1 MLILREQK
9 KIFKPLYSHLGDGIF
24 ILDPST
30 PKIIMPFLE
39 RPFGSTQSRIL
50 ELVESTKRVSYEIT
64 QEADIIEIKPNFW
77 TKKGLRTFFKKG
89 FYSYN
94 IILIIFYLFPGSIL
108 GCFLY
113 NDCYLQPQITR
124 DFIISSNHF
133 YAFFLLTSLGVFSF
147 HNTKKINFLIIYL
160 FLLSIIL
167 ELFHII
173 IPNRGFEMS
182 DLFGNI
188 VGVILVILIYK
199 IVIRYVK
206 T

>member
-1 MLILREQK
+1 MK
-9 KIFKPLYSHLGDGIF
+9 KIK
-24 ILDPST
+24 
-30 PKIIMPFLE
+30 
-39 RPFGSTQSRIL
+39 
-50 ELVESTKRVSYEIT
+50 
-64 QEADIIEIKPNFW
+64 N
-77 TKKGLRTFFKKG
+77 FFKIG
-89 FYSYN
+89 FYSAN
-94 IILIIFYLFPGSIL
+94 IILIVLYLFPGSIF
-108 GCFLY
+108 GWFLY
-113 NDCYLQPQITR
+113 NDHLIQPQITR
-124 DFIISSNHF
+124 DFIISSNHVYVF
-133 YAFFLLTSLGVFSF
+133 TLLTSLGVFSF

-173 IPNRGFEMS
+173 IPNRGFEIG

>member
-1 MLILREQK
+1 MKKIK
-9 KIFKPLYSHLGDGIF
+9 KIFKI
-24 ILDPST
+24 
-30 PKIIMPFLE
+30 
-39 RPFGSTQSRIL
+39 
-50 ELVESTKRVSYEIT
+50 
-64 QEADIIEIKPNFW
+64 
-77 TKKGLRTFFKKG
+77 G
-89 FYSYN
+89 FYFAN
-94 IILIIFYLFPGSIL
+94 IILITLYLFPGSIL
-108 GCFLY
+108 GWFLY
-113 NDCYLQPQITR
+113 NDHLKQPQITY
-124 DFIISSNHF
+124 DFIVSTNHI

-147 HNTKKINFLIIYL
+147 HNTKKVNFLILYL

-173 IPNRGFEMS
+173 IPNRGFEMR

>member
-1 MLILREQK
+1 MK
-9 KIFKPLYSHLGDGIF
+9 KLKL
-24 ILDPST
+24 
-30 PKIIMPFLE
+30 
-39 RPFGSTQSRIL
+39 
-50 ELVESTKRVSYEIT
+50 
-64 QEADIIEIKPNFW
+64 
-77 TKKGLRTFFKKG
+77 FFKTG
-89 FYSYN
+89 FYFAN
-94 IILIIFYLFPGSIL
+94 IVLMIFYLYPGSIL
-108 GCFLY
+108 GCFFY
-113 NDCYLQPQITR
+113 NDCYIQPQITQ
-124 DFIISSNHF
+124 DFIVSANHV
-133 YAFFLLTSLGVFSF
+133 YAFILLTSLGLFSF
-147 HNTKKINFLIIYL
+147 HNTKKINFLIFYL

>member
-1 MLILREQK
+1 MNKLK
-9 KIFKPLYSHLGDGIF
+9 
-24 ILDPST
+24 
-30 PKIIMPFLE
+30 
-39 RPFGSTQSRIL
+39 
-50 ELVESTKRVSYEIT
+50 
-64 QEADIIEIKPNFW
+64 N
-77 TKKGLRTFFKKG
+77 FFKIG
-89 FYSYN
+89 FYSSN
-94 IILIIFYLFPGSIL
+94 IILIILYLFPGSIL

-113 NDCYLQPQITR
+113 NDCYIQPQITR
-124 DFIISSNHF
+124 DFIISSNHV
-133 YAFFLLTSLGVFSF
+133 YAFVLLSILGVFSF
-147 HNTKKINFLIIYL
+147 HNTKKINFLSVYL
-160 FLLSIIL
+160 FLLSIFL

>member
-1 MLILREQK
+1 MNKLK
-9 KIFKPLYSHLGDGIF
+9 
-24 ILDPST
+24 
-30 PKIIMPFLE
+30 
-39 RPFGSTQSRIL
+39 
-50 ELVESTKRVSYEIT
+50 
-64 QEADIIEIKPNFW
+64 N
-77 TKKGLRTFFKKG
+77 FFKIG
-89 FYSYN
+89 FYSSN
-94 IILIIFYLFPGSIL
+94 IILIIFYLYPGSIL

-113 NDCYLQPQITR
+113 NDCYIQPQITQ

-133 YAFFLLTSLGVFSF
+133 YSFVVLTSLGVLSF
-147 HNTKKINFLIIYL
+147 HNTKKINFLIFYL

-173 IPNRGFEMS
+173 IPVRAFEVS

-188 VGVILVILIYK
+188 VGVIFVILIYK

>member
-1 MLILREQK
+1 MK
-9 KIFKPLYSHLGDGIF
+9 KI
-24 ILDPST
+24 
-30 PKIIMPFLE
+30 
-39 RPFGSTQSRIL
+39 
-50 ELVESTKRVSYEIT
+50 
-64 QEADIIEIKPNFW
+64 
-77 TKKGLRTFFKKG
+77 KKFFKIG
-89 FYSYN
+89 FYSAN
-94 IILIIFYLFPGSIL
+94 TILIILYLFPGSIL

-113 NDCYLQPQITR
+113 NDCYIQPQITR
-124 DFIISSNHF
+124 DFIISSNHA
-133 YAFFLLTSLGVFSF
+133 YAFVLLSSLGVFSF
-147 HNTKKINFLIIYL
+147 HNTKKINFLSVYL
-160 FLLSIIL
+160 FLLSIFL

>member
-1 MLILREQK
+1 MNKLKNFL
-9 KIFKPLYSHLGDGIF
+9 KI
-24 ILDPST
+24 
-30 PKIIMPFLE
+30 
-39 RPFGSTQSRIL
+39 
-50 ELVESTKRVSYEIT
+50 
-64 QEADIIEIKPNFW
+64 
-77 TKKGLRTFFKKG
+77 G
-89 FYSYN
+89 FYFAN
-94 IILIIFYLFPGSIL
+94 IILITLYLYPGSIL

-113 NDCYLQPQITR
+113 NDCNIQPQITK
-124 DFIISSNHF
+124 DFIISSNHA
-133 YAFFLLTSLGVFSF
+133 YAFVILSILGVFSY
-147 HNTKKINFLIIYL
+147 HNNKKINFLSVYL

-167 ELFHII
+167 ESFHII

>member
-1 MLILREQK
+1 MK
-9 KIFKPLYSHLGDGIF
+9 KLKL
-24 ILDPST
+24 
-30 PKIIMPFLE
+30 
-39 RPFGSTQSRIL
+39 
-50 ELVESTKRVSYEIT
+50 
-64 QEADIIEIKPNFW
+64 
-77 TKKGLRTFFKKG
+77 FFKTG
-89 FYSYN
+89 FYFAN
-94 IILIIFYLFPGSIL
+94 IVLMIFYLYPGSIL

-113 NDCYLQPQITR
+113 NDCYIQPQITQ
-124 DFIISSNHF
+124 DFIVSANHVYVF
-133 YAFFLLTSLGVFSF
+133 ILLTSLGLFSF
-147 HNTKKINFLIIYL
+147 HNTKKINFLIFYL

>member
-1 MLILREQK
+1 MNKLK
-9 KIFKPLYSHLGDGIF
+9 
-24 ILDPST
+24 
-30 PKIIMPFLE
+30 
-39 RPFGSTQSRIL
+39 
-50 ELVESTKRVSYEIT
+50 
-64 QEADIIEIKPNFW
+64 N
-77 TKKGLRTFFKKG
+77 FFKIG
-89 FYSYN
+89 FYFAN
-94 IILIIFYLFPGSIL
+94 IILITLYLYPGSIL

-113 NDCYLQPQITR
+113 NDCNIQPQITR
-124 DFIISSNHF
+124 DFIISTNHV
-133 YAFFLLTSLGVFSF
+133 YAFALLSSLGVLSF

-173 IPNRGFEMS
+173 IPVREFELI

-188 VGVILVILIYK
+188 AGVILVVFIYK

>member
-1 MLILREQK
+1 MNKLK
-9 KIFKPLYSHLGDGIF
+9 YFF
-24 ILDPST
+24 
-30 PKIIMPFLE
+30 
-39 RPFGSTQSRIL
+39 RI
-50 ELVESTKRVSYEIT
+50 
-64 QEADIIEIKPNFW
+64 
-77 TKKGLRTFFKKG
+77 G
-89 FYSYN
+89 FYSSN
-94 IILIIFYLFPGSIL
+94 IILIIFYLYPGSIF

-113 NDCYLQPQITR
+113 NDCYVQPQITQ
-124 DFIISSNHF
+124 DFIVSANHV
-133 YAFFLLTSLGVFSF
+133 YAFILLTSLGVLSF
-147 HNTKKINFLIIYL
+147 HNTKKINLLSVYLI
-160 FLLSIIL
+160 LLSIFL

>member
-1 MLILREQK
+1 MNKLK
-9 KIFKPLYSHLGDGIF
+9 
-24 ILDPST
+24 
-30 PKIIMPFLE
+30 
-39 RPFGSTQSRIL
+39 
-50 ELVESTKRVSYEIT
+50 
-64 QEADIIEIKPNFW
+64 N
-77 TKKGLRTFFKKG
+77 FFKIG
-89 FYSYN
+89 FYSSN
-94 IILIIFYLFPGSIL
+94 IILIIFYLYPGSIP

-113 NDCYLQPQITR
+113 NDCYIQPQITQ

-133 YAFFLLTSLGVFSF
+133 YAFIALTSIGVLSF
-147 HNTKKINFLIIYL
+147 HNTKKINLLSVYL
-160 FLLSIIL
+160 FLLSIFL

>member
-1 MLILREQK
+1 MNKLK
-9 KIFKPLYSHLGDGIF
+9 NFF
-24 ILDPST
+24 
-30 PKIIMPFLE
+30 
-39 RPFGSTQSRIL
+39 RI
-50 ELVESTKRVSYEIT
+50 
-64 QEADIIEIKPNFW
+64 
-77 TKKGLRTFFKKG
+77 G
-89 FYSYN
+89 FYSSN

-113 NDCYLQPQITR
+113 NDCYVQPQITQ

-133 YAFFLLTSLGVFSF
+133 YAFIILTSLGVLAF
-147 HNTKKINFLIIYL
+147 HNTKKIIVLSVYL
-160 FLLSIIL
+160 FLLSIFL

-199 IVIRYVK
+199 IIIRNVK

>member
-1 MLILREQK
+1 MKKL
-9 KIFKPLYSHLGDGIF
+9 KIFF
-24 ILDPST
+24 
-30 PKIIMPFLE
+30 
-39 RPFGSTQSRIL
+39 
-50 ELVESTKRVSYEIT
+50 KR
-64 QEADIIEIKPNFW
+64 
-77 TKKGLRTFFKKG
+77 G
-89 FYSYN
+89 FYSSN

-113 NDCYLQPQITR
+113 NDCYVQPQITR
-124 DFIISSNHF
+124 DFIISSNHV
-133 YAFFLLTSLGVFSF
+133 YAFALLTSLGIFSF
-147 HNTKKINFLIIYL
+147 HNTKKINFLSVYL
-160 FLLSIIL
+160 FLLSIFL